1 MARRIFLGSSSEGAG
16 LAAEIAQVITAAG
29 RTPVR
34 WDVGAFPA
42 GRTLLEQI
50 EDLPYEFDGAVLLAT
65 PDIAGTRGDR
75 SFAAPAANVVF
86 EYGYLSS
93 RLTRNRVAVCRFGP
107 AELPSDLEGM
117 KVIEGG
123 DGTTGL
129 SVRAAGEL
137 RFWLDRLVRLAEGFP
152 AVVQCHGYS
161 GRWSVENRFE
171 LWRGLRIDDPDSIF
185 YRGVATIE
193 IPPDG
198 RGGTG
203 IMYGATYVS
212 VGDYTARID
221 TINEIRDAT
230 AGPDGGLRLRLEVVR
245 RHLAQEDGEPPDRRF
260 RDRMQ
265 GREFEVNLTPV
276 DGSPGELHGRHV
288 YTRATELFSS
298 ASERYTFLGGQ
309 ARASS
314 AR

>member
-1 MARRIFLGSSSEGAG
+1 MQRRIFLGSSSEGAE
-16 LAAEIAQVITAAG
+16 LAAKVAPVITAAG
-29 RTPVR
+29 LTPVR

-65 PDIAGTRGDR
+65 PDLACTRAGL
-75 SFAAPAANVVF
+75 SFTAPAPNVVF

-93 RLTRNRVAVCRFGP
+93 RLTRHRVAVCRFGHP
-107 AELPSDLEGM
+107 ELPSDLGGM

-123 DGTTGL
+123 DATEL
-129 SVRAAGEL
+129 SPRAAMDL
-137 RFWLDRLVRLAEGFP
+137 AFWLDRLPRLAEGFP
-152 AVVQCHGYS
+152 PVAQSHGYS

-171 LWRGLRIDDPDSIF
+171 LWRGWRIEAPDSIF
-185 YRGVATIE
+185 FRGLVTLTIT
-193 IPPDG
+193 PDG

-203 IMYGATYVS
+203 LMYGATYIS
-212 VGDYTARID
+212 IGDYTARLD
-221 TINEIRDAT
+221 VVNEVRDAA

-245 RHLAQEDGEPPDRRF
+245 RHLTHEDGEPPDRRF
-260 RDRMQ
+260 RDGMQ
-265 GREFEVNLTPV
+265 GRDFEVHLTPV
-276 DGSPGELHGRHV
+276 DGRPGELHGRHV

-298 ASERYTFLGGQ
+298 ASERYTYLDGQ
-309 ARASS
+309 TRAGS